1 MNTKNTDG
9 PLCRKSRLVSG
20 TVNTKTLTTSCA
32 GILEVYP
39 EVYPL
44 NCTLL
49 TGVGRTLSGV
59 ADTVSSIVFTAA
71 LAHPGLTEAH
81 RQVQEEDECS
91 VEEVET
97 RTPNFPCSTWE

>member
-1 MNTKNTDG
+1 M
-9 PLCRKSRLVSG
+9 
-20 TVNTKTLTTSCA
+20 NTKTLTDPCA
-32 GILEVYP
+32 GSLEVYP

-59 ADTVSSIVFTAA
+59 ADTISSIVFTAA
-71 LAHPGLTEAH
+71 LAHPCLTEAH

-91 VEEVET
+91 VEGVEI
-97 RTPNFPCSTWE
+97 RTPNFLCSIRE